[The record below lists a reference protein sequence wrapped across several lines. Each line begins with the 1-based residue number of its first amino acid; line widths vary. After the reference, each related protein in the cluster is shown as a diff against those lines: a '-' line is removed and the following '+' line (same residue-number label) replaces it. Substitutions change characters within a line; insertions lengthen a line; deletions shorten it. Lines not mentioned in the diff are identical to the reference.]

1 VKNPL
6 VILAVGIATGALAA
20 LLYSSAGRPQLEAL
34 SPLPEPYYLV
44 LFENDHVRVV
54 EHRLNPGESEPM
66 HSHPPMV
73 VYFMENANVRI
84 SGPDGDN
91 FEESLTKGQVVE
103 AEALSHAIE
112 NLGDTPVHSI
122 LVELKPDTGRDRSTC
137 NLSGTFQS
145 VTVRACACSAP
156 VCLAPYTQRQTEER

>member
-6 VILAVGIATGALAA
+6 VILAAGIALGAVAV
-20 LLYSSAGRPQLEAL
+20 LLYSSAIRQQGEVLR
-34 SPLPEPYYLV
+34 PLPAPYYSV

-73 VYFMENANVRI
+73 VYFMENADVRI
-84 SGPDGDN
+84 SGPDGES
-91 FEESLTKGQVVE
+91 FEESVTKGQVLEVG
-103 AEALSHAIE
+103 ALSHAIE

-122 LVELKPDTGRDRSTC
+122 LVELKPDAGRD
-137 NLSGTFQS
+137 
-145 VTVRACACSAP
+145 
-156 VCLAPYTQRQTEER
+156 